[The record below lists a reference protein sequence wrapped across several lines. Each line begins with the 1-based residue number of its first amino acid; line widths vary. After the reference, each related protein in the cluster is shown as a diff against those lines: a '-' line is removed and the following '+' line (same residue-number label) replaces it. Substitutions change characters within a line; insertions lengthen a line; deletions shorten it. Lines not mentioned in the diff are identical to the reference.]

1 MRTALPF
8 VVGLAALCYS
18 PSAFATTVTVS
29 TTSVKCNGGSDGTAT
44 ASATNGPTPYTY
56 RWSNGQTTAKA
67 DGLVAGVYSVEV
79 TDADGVKTTQSGTVT
94 EPTALSSS
102 WGIANVTC
110 NGYSNGV
117 VGVSMKGGVAPYTYV
132 WSPRGGNSPVAVGMP
147 VGSYTVTVK
156 DANLCQHERTLVVKE
171 PLPIVLTSTTTS
183 DASCSDRNDG
193 KASVTASGGTPGF
206 LYSWDGGGWQGGD
219 ATNLTAGEHT
229 VSVEDAFGCPAS
241 LKVTIGAP
249 PPLTYTVSQTEIAC
263 AGGKASATMTAS
275 GGTAP
280 YSYGWSTGETSATA
294 TELTAAGNYSG
305 TVTDARGCQTSRTV
319 AIAEPPALV
328 ATPSSTSVLCHGG
341 SSGTARVDAS
351 GGTAP
356 YTYAWSTGETTASLN
371 GLAIGGYSA
380 TVKDA
385 KGCTSS
391 ANVTVAEPP
400 VLVVSAGTQKDVT
413 CHGDD
418 NGALSVTASGG
429 TGTLKYDW
437 TGNPT
442 GDGTN
447 AVSGLAPGAHSVVVT
462 DGNLCTATKSFT
474 VTEPAVLLANGSSM
488 PLEAVGTCTGSATV
502 APTGGTLPYSV
513 AWTPGGATTNTAD
526 ALCGPSAQATITDAN
541 QCKVTYD
548 AIVEGPKADVSIE
561 LTGPAKVDAGGAL
574 SWSFA
579 ASTTADAPNVTV
591 NGSVPSR
598 TKFVQL
604 SAPAGWTCTTP
615 AVGAPGTFQC
625 KASSLAASAAAKFTL
640 DVTVDELFGVG
651 KLDATVTV
659 SAAVIDGTAGNNS
672 STSTVDVRSPA
683 KLVATKSVVYAPPR
697 AVTYTIDVRND
708 GTSAQVDDPALDE
721 LEDVLPAQLTLK
733 TATATTGA
741 ATTSGN
747 TVHWNG
753 ALKTGETASITI
765 QAEVLTSV
773 APETTIANLAT
784 IHYDQDGNGVN
795 EATIGS
801 VPPGATAPGP
811 TTFVTDKPALP
822 DGGVDGGERDGGE
835 GDGGANT
842 TDGGSNASD
851 GGTNGGPVGDDETT
865 PTGAKGANGGD
876 GASGCSVGLTPSSPR
891 SLSGIGGLVLG
902 VGLAWRRRRSRD
914 ARR

>member
-8 VVGLAALCYS
+8 IVGLAALCYA

-29 TTSVKCNGGSDGTAT
+29 TTNVSCNGGSNGTAT
-44 ASATNGPTPYTY
+44 ATASNGPTPYTY
-56 RWSNGQTTAKA
+56 RWSNGQTTATA
-67 DGLVAGVYSVEV
+67 TGLFAGVHSVEV

-94 EPTALSSS
+94 EPTALVSNWSIVN
-102 WGIANVTC
+102 IAC
-110 NGYSNGV
+110 NGYGNGITA
-117 VGVSMKGGVAPYTYV
+117 VSMKGGVAPYTFS
-132 WSPRGGNSPVAVGMP
+132 WFPTGGNSNIATGQKA
-147 VGSYTVTVK
+147 GTYTVTVK
-156 DANLCQHERTLVVKE
+156 DANACEHQRTLVVSE
-171 PLPIVLTSTTTS
+171 PPPIVVTSTTTS
-183 DASCSDRNDG
+183 DASCSDGNDG

-206 LYSWDGGGWQGGD
+206 VYSWDGGGWDWQGQD

-229 VSVEDAFGCPAS
+229 VSVEDVNGCPAT

-280 YSYGWSTGETSATA
+280 YSYGWSTGESSATA
-294 TELTAAGNYSG
+294 TDLTAAGNYSG
-305 TVTDARGCQTSRTV
+305 TVTDAHGCQTSRTV

-328 ATPSSTSVLCHGG
+328 ATPSSTNVLCHGG

-356 YTYAWSTGETTASLN
+356 YTYAWSTGAATASLN

-380 TVKDA
+380 TVTDA

-400 VLVVSAGTQKDVT
+400 VLVVSEGTQKNVT

-418 NGALSVTASGG
+418 NGALSVSASGG
-429 TGTLKYDW
+429 VGTLKYDW

-462 DGNLCTATKSFT
+462 DDNLCTATKSFT
-474 VTEPAVLLANGSSM
+474 VTEPPVLLANGSST
-488 PLEAVGTCTGSATV
+488 PLAAVGTCTGSATV

-513 AWTPGGATTNTAD
+513 AWTPGGATTNTANE
-526 ALCGPSAQATITDAN
+526 LCGPSAQATITDAN

-548 AIVEGPKADVSIE
+548 AIVEGPKADLSIE
-561 LTGPAKVDAGGAL
+561 LTGPAKVEAGSAL

-579 ASTTADAPNVTV
+579 ASTTADAPTVTV

-615 AVGAPGTFQC
+615 AVGASGAFQC
-625 KASSLAASAAAKFTL
+625 KASSLSASAAAKFSL
-640 DVTVDELFGVG
+640 DVTLDELFGAG

-672 STSTVDVRSPA
+672 STSTIDVRSPA
-683 KLVATKSVVYAPPR
+683 KLVATKKVVFVPPR

-708 GTSAQVDDPALDE
+708 GPSAQVDDLALDE

-753 ALKTGETASITI
+753 TLKTGETASITI

-773 APETTIANLAT
+773 GPETTIANQAT
-784 IHYDQDGNGVN
+784 VHYDQDGNGEN

-801 VPPGATAPGP
+801 SPPGATAPGP
-811 TTFVTDKPALP
+811 TTFATDKPALP
-822 DGGVDGGERDGGE
+822 DGGVDGGE
-835 GDGGANT
+835 GDGGANA

-851 GGTNGGPVGDDETT
+851 GGTNVGPVGDDETT
-865 PTGAKGANGGD
+865 TNGAGGGNGGD
-876 GASGCSVGLTPSSPR
+876 GKSGCSVGLTPSSPR
-891 SLSGIGGLVLG
+891 SLSGVGGLLLG
-902 VGLAWRRRRSRD
+902 VGLAVRRRRSRD
-914 ARR
+914 ARC

>member
-8 VVGLAALCYS
+8 IVGLGALCYA

-29 TTSVKCNGGSDGTAT
+29 TTSVRCNGGSDGTAT
-44 ASATNGPTPYTY
+44 ATVSNGPGPYTY
-56 RWSNGQTTAKA
+56 RWSNGQTTATA
-67 DGLVAGVYSVEV
+67 TGLVGGLYSVEV
-79 TDADGVKTTQSGTVT
+79 TDADGVKTMQSGTVT
-94 EPTALSSS
+94 EPTAMASGTSVV
-102 WGIANVTC
+102 NVAC
-110 NGYSNGV
+110 NGYGNGITA
-117 VGVSMKGGVAPYTYV
+117 VSVKGGVAPYTFA
-132 WSPRGGNSPVAVGMP
+132 WFPTGGNSSIATGQMA
-147 VGSYTVTVK
+147 GTYTVTIK
-156 DANLCQHERTLVVKE
+156 DANLCEHKRTLVVTE
-171 PLPIVLTSTTTS
+171 PPPIVATLISTS
-183 DASCSDRNDG
+183 DATCSDGNDG
-193 KASVTASGGTPGF
+193 KASVTVSGGTPGY
-206 LYSWDGGGWQGGD
+206 LYSWDSGD
-219 ATNLTAGEHT
+219 IEPEATHLTAGEHT
-229 VSVEDAFGCPAS
+229 LTIEDVIGCPAA

-294 TELTAAGNYSG
+294 TNLTASGNYSG
-305 TVTDARGCQTSRTV
+305 TVTDAHGCQTSRTV
-319 AIAEPPALV
+319 AITEPPALV
-328 ATPSSTSVLCHGG
+328 ATPASTNVLCHGG

-356 YTYAWSTGETTASLN
+356 YTYAWSTGETSASLN

-380 TVKDA
+380 TVTDA

-391 ANVTVAEPP
+391 ANVTVSEPLA
-400 VLVVSAGTQKDVT
+400 LVVSAGTQKNVT

-418 NGALSVTASGG
+418 NGALSVNASGG
-429 TGTLKYDW
+429 VGTLKYDW
-437 TGNPT
+437 TGNPA

-474 VTEPAVLLANGSSM
+474 VTEPAVLLANGSST
-488 PLEAVGTCTGSATV
+488 PLAAVGTCTGSATV

-526 ALCGPSAQATITDAN
+526 ALCGPTAQATITDAN

-548 AIVEGPKADVSIE
+548 AIVEGPKADLSIAM
-561 LTGPAKVDAGGAL
+561 TGPAKADAGGAL

-591 NGSVPSR
+591 NGSVPSK

-615 AVGAPGTFQC
+615 AVGAPGAFQC
-625 KASSLAASAAAKFTL
+625 KASSLSASEVAKFSL

-659 SAAVIDGTAGNNS
+659 SAAVIDGAAGNNS
-672 STSTVDVRSPA
+672 STATVDVRSPA
-683 KLVATKSVVYAPPR
+683 KLVATKKVVFVPPR

-708 GTSAQVDDPALDE
+708 GSSAQVDDPALDE

-773 APETTIANLAT
+773 APGTTISNLAT
-784 IHYDQDGNGVN
+784 VHYDEDGNGEN

-801 VPPGATAPGP
+801 LPPGATDSGP
-811 TTFVTDKPALP
+811 TTFETDKPAIP
-822 DGGVDGGERDGGE
+822 DGGVDGGEGDGGE
-835 GDGGANT
+835 ADGGANT
-842 TDGGSNASD
+842 IDGGSNASD
-851 GGTNGGPVGDDETT
+851 GGTNVGPVGDDETT
-865 PTGAKGANGGD
+865 TTTTNGTAGQNGGD
-876 GASGCSVGLTPSSPR
+876 GASGCSVGMTPSSPR
-891 SLSGIGGLVLG
+891 SLSGVVGLVLG
-902 VGLAWRRRRSRD
+902 VGLALRRRRRN
-914 ARR
+914 